1 MKDSDGSAID
11 VRTHTLQT
19 LWCRAGLALAYPPG
33 IPTDAVITSL
43 TDDSRRVAPGCLF
56 VAVRGTNCD
65 GHRYIEQAVLAGAAA
80 VVVDQDTKTFGDATY
95 LRVQDSR
102 AALGRLAA
110 AFYGLYERP
119 ADKLK
124 LIGVTGTN
132 GKTTVAWMLRSILQ
146 AAGEKAALLGTIE
159 YDLIGDRV
167 AASLTTP
174 GPVDLCRHLSA
185 AAAAGARYAV
195 IEVSSH
201 ALDQRRTEGLRWAVG
216 VFTNLSGDHLDYHG
230 SMDAYAAAKRRLFE
244 QLDSHATAVV
254 NGDDPATASVTATT
268 RASVSRFGLNG
279 GVCEVGATIESMT
292 ASGSQ
297 FVIRFEDGAVPVRI
311 GLVGRHNISNAL
323 AAAAAGRALGL
334 SPEAVRLG
342 LDSLRGVPG
351 RLQRIAPE
359 ESPFSVVVDYAHTD
373 DALRNVLKAIRPLTA
388 GRLRC
393 VFGCGGDRDRGKRP
407 RMAAVVQELA
417 DVAYVTSD
425 NPRTED
431 PQAIVDEILR
441 GFRPQAAKSVRVDVD
456 RRRAIARA
464 IAEADP
470 GDTVLIAGK
479 GHEDYQIVGDEVLP
493 FDDAIVARECLET
506 AVTAGGVA

>member
-43 TDDSRRVAPGCLF
+43 TDDSRRVGPGSLF

-80 VVVDQDTKTFGDATY
+80 VVVEQDAKTFGNATY

-102 AALGRLAA
+102 AALARLAA

-167 AASLTTP
+167 VASLTTP
-174 GPVDLCRHLSA
+174 GPVDLCRYLSA

-268 RASVSRFGLNG
+268 RASISRFGLNG

-359 ESPFSVVVDYAHTD
+359 ESPFSVLVDYAHTD
-373 DALRNVLKAIRPLTA
+373 D
-388 GRLRC
+388 
-393 VFGCGGDRDRGKRP
+393 
-407 RMAAVVQELA
+407 
-417 DVAYVTSD
+417 
-425 NPRTED
+425 
-431 PQAIVDEILR
+431 
-441 GFRPQAAKSVRVDVD
+441 
-456 RRRAIARA
+456 
-464 IAEADP
+464 
-470 GDTVLIAGK
+470 
-479 GHEDYQIVGDEVLP
+479 
-493 FDDAIVARECLET
+493 
-506 AVTAGGVA
+506 